1 MYEIDLNNNDIITY
15 DDNDKIKRHIVRI
28 ILGSNNVIVESYIY
42 SNNEKK
48 YEFIDISKLPQ
59 DIKEFIKNK
68 FSELF
73 I

>member
-28 ILGSNNVIVESYIY
+28 ILVNNNVIVESYIY

-48 YEFIDISKLPQ
+48 YEFIDISKLTQ